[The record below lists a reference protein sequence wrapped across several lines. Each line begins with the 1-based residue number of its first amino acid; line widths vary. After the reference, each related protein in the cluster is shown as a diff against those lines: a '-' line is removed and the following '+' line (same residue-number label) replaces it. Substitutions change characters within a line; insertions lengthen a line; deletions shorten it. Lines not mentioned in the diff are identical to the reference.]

1 MTLLAGSP
9 SPPSL
14 SDPALLRI
22 VAAAERGEPCPGLCF
37 IAGCWLV
44 QGTPV
49 STHMFYTVTYQDTLQ
64 ELSVSLDVRRMRV
77 TPDEKQ
83 RILENAASEQLAA
96 LGHPDG
102 AEGAVL
108 NLLHASV
115 YPPGAPAI
123 DMGAMRVAVMSIAGW
138 WATGFTTQQQKGGSG
153 GGLGLGV
160 GVGSSF

>member
-1 MTLLAGSP
+1 MLNW
-9 SPPSL
+9 
-14 SDPALLRI
+14 
-22 VAAAERGEPCPGLCF
+22 EEPLCL
-37 IAGCWLV
+37 IAGGWLV
-44 QGTPV
+44 QGAPV

-64 ELSVSLDVRRMRV
+64 ELSVSPDVRRMRV

-83 RILENAASEQLAA
+83 RILEKAANEQLAA

-108 NLLHASV
+108 NLRHANA

-138 WATGFTTQQQKGGSG
+138 WATGFTTQQQKGLFTAKCGYRA
-153 GGLGLGV
+153 LHR
-160 GVGSSF
+160 